1 MHQGAMP
8 NGKAKTKM
16 YYVYILRMR
25 NGQLYTGF
33 TSDLKRRMKDHEYGK
48 VKSTKLRRP
57 LILIHY
63 EAYILESDA
72 RRREKFLKTS
82 EGKKLLRKQIRDI
95 LNC

>member
-1 MHQGAMP
+1 MP

-16 YYVYILRMR
+16 FYVYILRMK
-25 NGQLYTGF
+25 NSQLYTGF

-48 VKSTKLRRP
+48 VKSIKLRCP
-57 LILIHY
+57 LKLIHY

-82 EGKKLLRKQIRDI
+82 EGKKLLHKQIRDI
-95 LNC
+95 LNN